1 VRPGGSATWARVD
14 HDLRRAKHMVPGDP
28 PLTVVTEHGNNFPR
42 PQPAP
47 GRSAIGTA
55 RSHISREVSWKSR
68 PFPSS
73 RTKTATLAFQC
84 GRASCGWSRSTSL
97 SSRSPSSEGRRSPR
111 HVRGSLRPGVTAT
124 DLRTSSPSLRPNNS
138 PLRSRAMAPS
148 QEETPGSISVSRAS
162 GRASRATAELAE
174 PLRRGNAK
182 GSHLRFADH
191 RITSFRRRG
200 QDNGEVPG
208 RANKAMDGR
217 PARRLAPDH
226 PTGS

>member
-1 VRPGGSATWARVD
+1 MQPRPVPKIIEMAGFDSRRLHSAPRRLRRGIVRQAEGWVRPGGSATWARVD

-28 PLTVVTEHGNNFPR
+28 PLTVVTEHGNNFLDRSLLPGEAR
-42 PQPAP
+42 PELHDHIFLAQRATHKDDVAFLARRPA
-47 GRSAIGTA
+47 
-55 RSHISREVSWKSR
+55 
-68 PFPSS
+68 
-73 RTKTATLAFQC
+73 
-84 GRASCGWSRSTSL
+84 
-97 SSRSPSSEGRRSPR
+97 
-111 HVRGSLRPGVTAT
+111 

-208 RANKAMDGR
+208 RASKAMDGR
-217 PARRLAPDH
+217 PARRLARDH

>member
-1 VRPGGSATWARVD
+1 MKIDHVRHSSSARNAQ
-14 HDLRRAKHMVPGDP
+14 RRCGVS
-28 PLTVVTEHGNNFPR
+28 R
-42 PQPAP
+42 SSP
-47 GRSAIGTA
+47 GRS
-55 RSHISREVSWKSR
+55 EDLV
-68 PFPSS
+68 PV
-73 RTKTATLAFQC
+73 LA
-84 GRASCGWSRSTSL
+84 A
-97 SSRSPSSEGRRSPR
+97 
-111 HVRGSLRPGVTAT
+111 
-124 DLRTSSPSLRPNNS
+124 NNS

-208 RANKAMDGR
+208 RASKAMDGR
-217 PARRLAPDH
+217 PARRLARDH